1 MDALT
6 IFFGIAILLLAV
18 VFSIAI
24 SAGLSI
30 LLYKKAVEKSVGL
43 SSNEK
48 ELPEILAKLSN
59 QRLEDKK
66 EFDKRLSII
75 EHKIDVLMMPEGVLK
90 ETELERLKVV
100 KK

>member
-6 IFFGIAILLLAV
+6 IFFGVAILLLGV

-24 SAGLSI
+24 SVAFSV
-30 LLYKKAVEKSVGL
+30 LLYKKAVEKAVG
-43 SSNEK
+43 SPNSEK
-48 ELPEILAKLSN
+48 EIHEMLAKLAN

-66 EFDKRLSII
+66 EFDKRISAM
-75 EHKIDVLMMPEGVLK
+75 EHKIEVLMMPEGVLK
-90 ETELERLKVV
+90 ETELERLKVA